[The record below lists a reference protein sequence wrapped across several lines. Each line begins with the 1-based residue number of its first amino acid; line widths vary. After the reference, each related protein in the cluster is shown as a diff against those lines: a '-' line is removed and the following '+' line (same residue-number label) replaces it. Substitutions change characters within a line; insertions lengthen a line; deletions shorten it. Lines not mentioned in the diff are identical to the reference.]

1 MQTTSKVPQVFAAG
15 SKVVLRRFMPR
26 DVDRWIHSRTHGK
39 WRHYDAPWEG
49 VHDSLTPEDEAK
61 WRERVLRLSASDRM
75 PTPRAVIAGPDGIMI
90 GSVNA
95 YVAQGTTD
103 ELYVGIGIYEDDLW
117 GQGLGTEAL
126 WLWVDHLFAN
136 TEHHRIG
143 LTTWSFN
150 PGMMRVAEKVG
161 FVPEGV
167 EREVR
172 EWQGEHLD
180 RVQYG
185 MLRREWQEKRKM
197 LELGGDS

>member
-1 MQTTSKVPQVFAAG
+1 MSEEQQQRILATG
-15 SKVVLRRFMPR
+15 SKVVLRCFLPS
-26 DVDRWIHSRTHGK
+26 DADRWIRSRTHGE

-49 VHDSLTPEDEAK
+49 VHDSMTPEQEAE
-61 WRERVLRLSASDRM
+61 WRDRVVRLSASERM
-75 PTPRAVIAGPDGIMI
+75 PPPRAVVAGPDGNLI

-95 YVAQGTTD
+95 YVAQGTKD
-103 ELYVGIGIYEDDLW
+103 ELYVGIGIYETGLW

-126 WLWVDHLFAN
+126 WLWVDHLFAH

-161 FVPEGV
+161 FVREGV

-172 EWQGEHLD
+172 EWQGERLD

-185 MLRREWQEKRKM
+185 MLRREWQELREKRP
-197 LELGGDS
+197 LEGSR